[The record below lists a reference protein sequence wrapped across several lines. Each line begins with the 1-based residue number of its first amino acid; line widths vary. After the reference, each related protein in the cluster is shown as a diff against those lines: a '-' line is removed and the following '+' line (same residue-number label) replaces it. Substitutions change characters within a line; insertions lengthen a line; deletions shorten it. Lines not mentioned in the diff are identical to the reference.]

1 MIEYCDQF
9 LRKIEV
15 IKLYLAEFKEDKS
28 MKLKD
33 LSRGLCR

>member
-9 LRKIEV
+9 LRKIEA
-15 IKLYLAEFKEDKS
+15 IKLYLAEFKKDES

-33 LSRGLCR
+33 LSRGLYR

>member
-9 LRKIEV
+9 LRKIEA
-15 IKLYLAEFKEDKS
+15 IKLYLAEFKEDES

-33 LSRGLCR
+33 LSKGLCR